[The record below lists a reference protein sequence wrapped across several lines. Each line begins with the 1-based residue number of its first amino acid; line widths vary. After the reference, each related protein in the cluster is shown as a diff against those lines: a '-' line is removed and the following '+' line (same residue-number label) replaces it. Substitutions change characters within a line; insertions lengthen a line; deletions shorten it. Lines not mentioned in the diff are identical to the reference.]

1 MKSTAFVVASILA
14 VSTAAFAQAPNT
26 AENAAPGSAPRPE
39 RPHHGPRGDHGPR
52 EGGKSWT
59 RADAMARAGEHFDRV
74 DTNKDGVVDP
84 TERKA
89 AHQKMRAMHEQRKA
103 GKPGHP
109 GQPGEA
115 APTGTPK

>member
-1 MKSTAFVVASILA
+1 MKSTALIFASILA
-14 VSTAAFAQAPNT
+14 VSTAAFAQAPST
-26 AENAAPGSAPRPE
+26 AEHAAPGSAPHPE
-39 RPHHGPRGDHGPR
+39 RPHHGPR

-84 TERKA
+84 TEQKA

>member
-1 MKSTAFVVASILA
+1 MKSTALIFASILA
-14 VSTAAFAQAPNT
+14 VSTAAFAQAPST
-26 AENAAPGSAPRPE
+26 AEHAAPGTHPRAE
-39 RPHHGPRGDHGPR
+39 RPHHGGGDHGPR